1 MTANQCYDLIN
12 FALVIVF
19 VIGFVATVM
28 WFKKLENINRTKVLL
43 SALDKGQEINP
54 ELLTP
59 KKKKGV
65 RNTKWGLLALLIS
78 GSGLSIVSVGAL
90 IVEII
95 QTIVRWDI
103 TMNGG
108 VTHYINE
115 SNFIACVFFLALG
128 IALLI
133 GFFVGRKL
141 LKPELDKEDAEAKK

>member
-1 MTANQCYDLIN
+1 MTAYQCYDLIN
-12 FALVIVF
+12 FALIIVLI
-19 VIGFVATVM
+19 IGFFAILV

-43 SALDKGQEINP
+43 SALEKGQEINP

-65 RNTKWGLLALLIS
+65 HSTKWGLLALLIS
-78 GSGLSIVSVGAL
+78 GSGLSMCSICAL

-95 QTIVRWDI
+95 QTSVKWETTI
-103 TMNGG
+103 NGG

-115 SNFIACVFFLALG
+115 SNFIACAFFLAFG

-133 GFFVGRKL
+133 GFFVGKKL
-141 LKPELDKEDAEAKK
+141 LKPELDKEDADAKK